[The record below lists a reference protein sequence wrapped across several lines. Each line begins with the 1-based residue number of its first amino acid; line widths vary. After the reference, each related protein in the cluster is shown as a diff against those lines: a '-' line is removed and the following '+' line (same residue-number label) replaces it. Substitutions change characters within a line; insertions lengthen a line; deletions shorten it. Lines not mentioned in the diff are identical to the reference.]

1 MSNNPVSGGSYLL
14 RGLGLITQPG
24 VRRFVAIPL
33 AINILIFALL
43 FWLAT
48 GYFTEWVDSIAPQWE
63 WFAWL
68 SDLLW
73 VVFAGMLLVVL
84 FFSFSLLANIIAA
97 PFNGL
102 LAEAVERKL
111 TGREPPSGDWGEL
124 LKQAPGMILDELG
137 KLGYYLLWFLLLLIL
152 TFIPPISA
160 AAPVIWPLFS
170 AWMLAIQYCDYP
182 LGNHELRG
190 GEQRRILREQ
200 RWLSLGFGGATLLAT
215 LVPILNFLVM
225 PTAVA
230 GATAMSVE
238 RLLREG
244 ESLSE

>member
-1 MSNNPVSGGSYLL
+1 MSNNPVSGALYLP
-14 RGLGLITQPG
+14 RGLGLIIQPG

-33 AINILIFALL
+33 AINILVFALL
-43 FWLAT
+43 FWLASS
-48 GYFTEWVDSIAPQWE
+48 YFSEWVDSIAPQWE

-68 SDLLW
+68 ADLIW
-73 VVFAGMLLVVL
+73 VLFAGMLLVML
-84 FFSFSLLANIIAA
+84 FFGFSLLANIIAA

-102 LAEAVERKL
+102 LAEAVERHL
-111 TGREPPSGDWGEL
+111 NGREPPSSDWREL
-124 LKQAPGMILDELG
+124 LRKAPGMIIDELG

-170 AWMLAIQYCDYP
+170 AWMLAVQYCDYP

-190 GEQRRILREQ
+190 REQRRILGER

-215 LVPILNFLVM
+215 LVPVVNFLVM

-230 GATAMSVE
+230 AATAMSVE
-238 RLLREG
+238 RLLKREG
-244 ESLSE
+244 